1 MFMERIIYET
11 VYKSIYESGF
21 YKANVLPYDLGMSD
35 LKKTILSEM
44 SKRDWKP
51 TELARVSKVPQPTIQ
66 RFLSGTHGEP
76 RSATIKKIAAA
87 FGMTELEL
95 RGGYNEHKINNETLN
110 NTLYKAIEQ
119 LSVEQQRQVEQFVLF
134 LASQTPAPQQNENK
148 HLTEEIKDV
157 GGGGKSEPVQLQQS
171 QDQRVTQSE
180 FYAMVGA
187 VCDKTNWEI

>member
-21 YKANVLPYDLGMSD
+21 YKANALPYDLGMSD
-35 LKKTILSEM
+35 LKKTIISEM

-95 RGGYNEHKINNETLN
+95 RSGYNDNQHKIHKETLN

-119 LSVEQQRQVEQFVLF
+119 LSIEQQKQIEQFVLF

-148 HLTEEIKDV
+148 PLTEEIKDV
-157 GGGGKSEPVQLQQS
+157 GGG
-171 QDQRVTQSE
+171 
-180 FYAMVGA
+180 
-187 VCDKTNWEI
+187 

>member
-1 MFMERIIYET
+1 MFMGRIIYEP

-21 YKANVLPYDLGMSD
+21 YKANALPYDLGMSD
-35 LKKTILSEM
+35 LKKTIISEM

-95 RGGYNEHKINNETLN
+95 RGYNDNEHKIHNETLN

-119 LSVEQQRQVEQFVLF
+119 LSIEQQKQIEQFVLF
-134 LASQTPAPQQNENK
+134 LASQTPATPQQNENK
-148 HLTEEIKDV
+148 PLTEEIKDV
-157 GGGGKSEPVQLQQS
+157 GGGKSEPVQLQQS
-171 QDQRVTQSE
+171 QDQRVKSE

-187 VCDKTNWEI
+187 VCDKTNW